1 LPLEMLNRLYNG
13 EMACKN
19 PAGLPPRL
27 AERIVPRDGKTEQ
40 EWWLRSCDR
49 SRNVSDPPFTY
60 FQGNSL
66 KKDNFQAGALAC
78 SGEDHSRRVFKELAR
93 QGHSFSE
100 ANMQALK
107 SDRNLRKDM
116 QKRYWEV
123 MGAAPCAPGPTK
135 PSLRSSSSMPILP
148 KIPEAS
154 KAPPAPVADLKPS
167 PQQLERGASVVSAS
181 MPGAASR
188 LSSVAPT
195 QSQVAGSVVS
205 VARMS
210 NVGSAIGGR
219 GMANDMALL
228 AEDNQSN
235 LEPSAVGVSQMSQ
248 SDFYAW
254 RPPFLR

>member
-1 LPLEMLNRLYNG
+1 MLNRLYNG

-40 EWWLRSCDR
+40 EWWLRSNDR
-49 SRNVSDPPFTY
+49 RRIVTDPPFTY
-60 FQGNSL
+60 YQGNSL
-66 KKDNFQAGALAC
+66 KRDNFQAGALATA
-78 SGEDHSRRVFKELAR
+78 GEDHSRRVFKELAR

-135 PSLRSSSSMPILP
+135 PTMRSASGLAASMPMLP
-148 KIPEAS
+148 RIPES
-154 KAPPAPVADLKPS
+154 RKAPPSDLQPS
-167 PQQLERGASVVSAS
+167 PQLERGVSVVSAS

-188 LSSVAPT
+188 LSSIAPT
-195 QSQVAGSVVS
+195 QSQVAGSTVS
-205 VARMS
+205 AARMS

-235 LEPSAVGVSQMSQ
+235 CEPSAVGVSQMSQ